1 MGDYRYGGFS
11 NDQLANYLGISVPE
25 LQMIQEVMQGGTA
38 SPGSVEQAM
47 KFAGETGGG
56 PMGGQNRLEN
66 ILLGIQNIQ
75 THPLG
80 SQHKGFNPTD
90 LLANFATMGGYG
102 LAKNLA
108 KGDYLNAINSPGIG
122 GSIQGL
128 GNEIQ
133 PGLGNSLAMKAN
145 ISGVGAGLG
154 AMAFGGGEAAAG
166 GATGAGPSAA
176 SGSNIPY
183 LVDPTGATAQ
193 MVVEGAGG
201 ALPGATLTPGAL
213 EAGLASGAIGGV
225 AAGGSNLGAAGL
237 GSFAANQLAGMFAP
251 SGGGEGAAATAPR
264 PGMPMQTPQRPSG
277 SPSGSEMD
285 SPGLGSIQPPFAPE
299 LKGGSKGKQKAIAN
313 VNDLQGREDA
323 AMAALHGF
331 TGHFPYA

>member
-11 NDQLANYLGISVPE
+11 NQELANYLGISVPE
-25 LQMIQEVMQGGTA
+25 LQMIQEVMQGGAT
-38 SPGSVEQAM
+38 SPGSMEQAM

-56 PMGGQNRLEN
+56 PMGGQNRLDNIMRGIEN
-66 ILLGIQNIQ
+66 IQQ
-75 THPLG
+75 HPLG
-80 SQHKGFNPTD
+80 SHYKGFNPTN
-90 LLANFATMGGYG
+90 LLANFATGGLYG
-102 LAKNLA
+102 LGTNLA
-108 KGDYLNAINSPGIG
+108 KGDIINAANSPGIG

-133 PGLGNSLAMKAN
+133 PGLGNSLALKAN

-183 LVDPTGATAQ
+183 LVDPSGATSQ
-193 MVVEGAGG
+193 MVIEGAGG

-213 EAGLASGAIGGV
+213 ETSLASGALSGSVGG
-225 AAGGSNLGAAGL
+225 AGGSNLGAAGL
-237 GSFAANQLAGMFAP
+237 GAFAAQQLAGMFAP
-251 SGGGEGAAATAPR
+251 QGGDGGAPTQGAMGAP
-264 PGMPMQTPQRPSG
+264 GTPQQPRSGG

-285 SPGLGSIQPPFAPE
+285 TPGAGFIDPAYIKRQ
-299 LKGGSKGKQKAIAN
+299 KGGKNSRGISDQG
-313 VNDLQGREDA
+313 DLSQQQQDA
-323 AMAALHGF
+323 QMAALYGF
-331 TGHFPYA
+331 TGGMA